1 MPFTAGAADWCFTF
15 QVPVLM
21 AKNSQHQQGNSA
33 SKRSGAR
40 QTIVELSAVSDCGLV
55 FWSRQRF
62 EIGAELQIRV
72 RRDAMPR
79 LDDGKTVGD
88 EWITMRGFVVECPA
102 VRRPNGEHGFQ
113 VSLLLESALTALP
126 PSVRVKPI
134 GCPKMRTAFPGLKR
148 AGLN

>member
-1 MPFTAGAADWCFTF
+1 MLFTAGAADWCFTF

-33 SKRSGAR
+33 SKRSGAG

-72 RRDAMPR
+72 RRDAVPR
-79 LDDGKTVGD
+79 LEAAHVNSE
-88 EWITMRGFVVECPA
+88 EWVTLRGFVVECPA

-126 PSVRVKPI
+126 PSVRVKPV
-134 GCPKMRTAFPGLKR
+134 GCPKMRITFPGLKR